1 MVQTAREE
9 SAWTWKADD
18 GNLEFDIGH
27 DSVMTVRIICGAR
40 ATVTPEALSQRAI
53 SLVREWKLDPDRQ
66 PSREGI
72 DV

>member
-9 SAWTWKADD
+9 FAWTWKANN
-18 GNLEFDIGH
+18 GSLEFDVGH
-27 DSVMTVRIICGAR
+27 DSVMSVRITCGAR

-53 SLVREWKLDPDRQ
+53 SLVREWKPDPDRQ
-66 PSREGI
+66 QWREGT